1 MTKTIADRKA
11 KLTWVDGDVWELN
24 TTYPIMAE
32 LTKSG
37 TATFTGTVR
46 TSTGLFA
53 RVVLVGFS
61 WLQSSVVQA
70 AITALKE
77 FKSSSDLWEWCSL
90 HPTSNVWV
98 LFYKDQPMFIQ
109 VLYSGEKF
117 KAKGGAVSS
126 HYVLLYGP
134 DHQHHLSQ
142 YDYCVWPEVLK
153 IVEEKYLPR
162 LVDQEITFLEKF
174 L

>member
-24 TTYPIMAE
+24 TIYPIMAE

-46 TSTGLFA
+46 TSTDLFA
-53 RVVLVGFS
+53 RVVSVGFS

-77 FKSSSDLWEWCSL
+77 FKSSSDLWDWRSRGL
-90 HPTSNVWV
+90 SSNVRV
-98 LFYKDQPMFIQ
+98 LHYKGQPTFIQ
-109 VLYSGEKF
+109 VKF
-117 KAKGGAVSS
+117 KAKDGAAVS
-126 HYVLLYGP
+126 HYKILYGP
-134 DHQHHLSQ
+134 EHEVYLSK
-142 YDYCVWPEVLK
+142 YNDYSWPEVLK
-153 IVEEKYLPR
+153 IVEEKYLPQ
-162 LVDQEITFLEKF
+162 LVDQEIAFLEGF